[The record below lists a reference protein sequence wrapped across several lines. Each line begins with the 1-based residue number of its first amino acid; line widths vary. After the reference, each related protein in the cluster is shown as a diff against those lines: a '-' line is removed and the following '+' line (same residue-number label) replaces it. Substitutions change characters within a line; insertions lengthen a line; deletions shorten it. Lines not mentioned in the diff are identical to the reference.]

1 MLSNW
6 YVSGMAVWLS
16 KLEQHLLE
24 SLGVGEKMQK
34 KKPILFSALT
44 FYSLF
49 VYEHAGTGGGWRK
62 RGGKG
67 TKKERYSFTLC

>member
-6 YVSGMAVWLS
+6 YVSGMAVLLS

-34 KKPILFSALT
+34 TPILFSALT
-44 FYSLF
+44 FYSLL
-49 VYEHAGTGGGWRK
+49 VYELAGTGGGWRK

-67 TKKERYSFTLC
+67 TKKERYSFILC

>member
-1 MLSNW
+1 
-6 YVSGMAVWLS
+6 MAF
-16 KLEQHLLE
+16 QAGTA
-24 SLGVGEKMQK
+24 SLRELGGGGENAK
-34 KKPILFSALT
+34 KKTKPILFSALT

>member
-1 MLSNW
+1 
-6 YVSGMAVWLS
+6 MAF
-16 KLEQHLLE
+16 QAGTA
-24 SLGVGEKMQK
+24 SLRELGGGGENAK